1 MSARL
6 FLLLCHVAPIKKLLW
21 RWWYEFLAGLHRTG
35 DWSFMNYG
43 YSAIPADPIALD
55 AKDEPNRYS
64 VQLYQAVIQGTNLA
78 NRRVLEVG
86 SGRGGGAAYIK
97 RYHNPAEMVGVDF
110 SAKAVAL
117 CNDLY
122 HIQGLRFVQ
131 GDAED
136 LPFDDET
143 FDAVINVESSH
154 CYGSVD
160 SFLHQVKRVLRPG
173 GYFLYADF
181 RDQLKLGKWRQQ
193 IRDSGLTL
201 IDETNITANV
211 VAALDAD
218 DERKNRLI
226 NQLVPKLLLGSFRD
240 FSGVK
245 GSAIY
250 MEFQNGVTPYLRL
263 LLQKPMY
270 PPAQVTE

>member
-1 MSARL
+1 MSARV
-6 FLLLCHVAPIKKLLW
+6 FVLLCRIAPIKKLLW
-21 RWWYEFLAGLHRTG
+21 RWWYQFLAGLHRTG

-43 YSAIPADPIALD
+43 YAAIPTAPIALD
-55 AKDEPNRYS
+55 ARDEANRYS
-64 VQLYQAVIQGTNLA
+64 VQLYHAVVNGANLK
-78 NRRVLEVG
+78 NLRVLEVG

-97 RYHNPAEMVGVDF
+97 QYHKPAEMVGVDF

-117 CNDLY
+117 CNEVY
-122 HIQGLRFVQ
+122 NIPGLSFVQ

-136 LPFDDET
+136 LPFEDNS

-160 SFLHQVKRVLRPG
+160 AFLNQVRRVLRPG

-181 RDQLKLGKWRQQ
+181 RDVKKQDNWRKQ
-193 IRDSGLTL
+193 IDDSGLNL
-201 IDETNITANV
+201 INETNITANV

-218 DERKNRLI
+218 DERKTHLI
-226 NQLVPKLLLGSFRD
+226 NKLVPKLLLGSFKD

-250 MEFQNGVTPYLRL
+250 NEFRAGVTPYLRF
-263 LLQKPMY
+263 LLQKP
-270 PPAQVTE
+270 E

>member
-6 FLLLCHVAPIKKLLW
+6 FLLLCRFAPIKKLLW

-43 YSAIPADPIALD
+43 YAAIPADPIALEP
-55 AKDEPNRYS
+55 ADEANRYS
-64 VQLYQAVIQGTNLA
+64 VQLYHAVLDGVNPA

-86 SGRGGGAAYIK
+86 SGRGGGAAYLR
-97 RYHNPAEMVGVDF
+97 RYHEPAAMVGVDF
-110 SAKAVAL
+110 SARAIAL
-117 CNDLY
+117 CNELY
-122 HIQGLRFVQ
+122 AIDGLGFVQ

-136 LPFDDET
+136 LPFDDEA
-143 FDAVINVESSH
+143 FDIVINVESSH

-160 SFLHQVKRVLRPG
+160 AFLAQVRRVLRPG

-181 RDQLKLGKWRQQ
+181 RDQEKMAAWRQQ
-193 IRDSGLTL
+193 IASSGLVL
-201 IDETNITANV
+201 VREADITANV

-218 DERKNRLI
+218 DERKTALINRL
-226 NQLVPKLLLGSFRD
+226 VPRPLLGAFRD
-240 FSGVK
+240 FSGVR

-250 MEFQNGVTPYLRL
+250 TEFRTGVTPYLRFV
-263 LLQKPMY
+263 LQKPGR
-270 PPAQVTE
+270 E

>member
-1 MSARL
+1 MSARAFI
-6 FLLLCHVAPIKKLLW
+6 FLCRFAPIKKLLW
-21 RWWYEFLAGLHRTG
+21 RWRYQFLAGLHRTG

-43 YSAIPADPIALD
+43 YAAIPADPIALD
-55 AKDEPNRYS
+55 ATDEANRYS
-64 VQLYQAVIQGTNLA
+64 VQLYHAVVNGVNLA
-78 NRRVLEVG
+78 NMRVLEIG

-97 RYHNPAEMVGVDF
+97 HYHKPAQMVGVDF

-117 CNDLY
+117 CNKVHNIHDLN
-122 HIQGLRFVQ
+122 FVQ

-136 LPFDDET
+136 LPFDDNS

-160 SFLHQVKRVLRPG
+160 SFLNQVKRVLRPG

-181 RDQLKLGKWRQQ
+181 RSLEKQQKWRQQ
-193 IRDSGLTL
+193 IGDCGLNL
-201 IDETNITANV
+201 ISETNITANV

-218 DERKNRLI
+218 DERKTHLI
-226 NQLVPKLLLGSFRD
+226 NKLVPKILLNSFKD

-245 GSAIY
+245 GSTIY
-250 MEFQNGVTPYLRL
+250 KEFRAGVTPYLRF
-263 LLQKPMY
+263 LLQKP
-270 PPAQVTE
+270 Q

>member
-1 MSARL
+1 MSARVFL
-6 FLLLCHVAPIKKLLW
+6 FLCRYAPVKKLLW

-43 YSAIPADPIALD
+43 YAAIPAAPIALD
-55 AKDEPNRYS
+55 SSDEANRYS
-64 VQLYQAVIQGTNLA
+64 VQLYNAVINGVNLTN
-78 NRRVLEVG
+78 RQVLEVG

-97 RYHNPAEMVGVDF
+97 RYHKPAQMVGIDF
-110 SAKAVAL
+110 SARAVAL
-117 CNDLY
+117 CNEIY
-122 HIQGLRFVQ
+122 HIQGLSFVQ

-136 LPFDDET
+136 LPFDDHS

-160 SFLHQVKRVLRPG
+160 AFLSQVRRVLRPG

-181 RDQLKLGKWRQQ
+181 RDQVKMEKWRQQ
-193 IRDSGLTL
+193 INDSGLTL
-201 IDETNITANV
+201 INETDITANV

-218 DERKNRLI
+218 DERKTDLI
-226 NQLVPKLLLGSFRD
+226 NRLVPKLLLGSFRD
-240 FSGVK
+240 FSGVR

-250 MEFQNGVTPYLRL
+250 NEFRAGVTPYLRF
-263 LLQKPMY
+263 LLQKP
-270 PPAQVTE
+270 E

>member
-1 MSARL
+1 MSARVFL
-6 FLLLCHVAPIKKLLW
+6 FLCRVAPIKKLLW

-43 YSAIPADPIALD
+43 YAAIPANPIALD
-55 AKDEPNRYS
+55 TGDEANRYS
-64 VQLYQAVIQGTNLA
+64 VQLYHAVINDVSLA
-78 NRRVLEVG
+78 DLRVLEVG

-97 RYHNPAEMVGVDF
+97 RYHKTAEMVGVDF
-110 SAKAVAL
+110 SARAVAM
-117 CNDLY
+117 CNDVY
-122 HIQGLRFVQ
+122 NIRGLSFVQ
-131 GDAED
+131 GDAEN
-136 LPFDDET
+136 LPFDDNA
-143 FDAVINVESSH
+143 FDAIINVESSH

-160 SFLHQVKRVLRPG
+160 VFLLEVKRVLRPG

-181 RDQLKLGKWRQQ
+181 RDLDKMQRWRQQ
-193 IRDSGLTL
+193 ISDSGLIL
-201 IDETNITANV
+201 VNETDITANV

-226 NQLVPKLLLGSFRD
+226 NQLVPKFLLNSFRD

-250 MEFQNGVTPYLRL
+250 KEFRAGVTPYLQFL
-263 LLQKPMY
+263 LKKRQ
-270 PPAQVTE
+270 

>member
-1 MSARL
+1 
-6 FLLLCHVAPIKKLLW
+6 
-21 RWWYEFLAGLHRTG
+21 
-35 DWSFMNYG
+35 MNYG
-43 YSAIPADPIALD
+43 YAAIPADPIALD
-55 AKDEPNRYS
+55 ASDESNRYS
-64 VQLYQAVIQGTNLA
+64 VQLYHAVINGVNLA
-78 NRRVLEVG
+78 NLRVLEIG

-97 RYHNPAEMVGVDF
+97 RYHKPATMVGLDF

-117 CNDLY
+117 CNEVY
-122 HIQGLRFVQ
+122 NIQGLSFVQ

-136 LPFDDET
+136 LPFDDNA

-160 SFLHQVKRVLRPG
+160 AFLRQVRRVLRPG

-181 RDQLKLGKWRQQ
+181 RDLEKLENWRQQ
-193 IRDSGLTL
+193 IRDSGLIL
-201 IDETNITANV
+201 INETNITANV

-218 DERKNRLI
+218 DERKTHLI
-226 NQLVPKLLLGSFRD
+226 DKLVPRLLLSAFKD

-250 MEFQNGVTPYLRL
+250 TEFQSGVTPYLRF
-263 LLQKPMY
+263 LLQKP
-270 PPAQVTE
+270 Q

>member
-6 FLLLCHVAPIKKLLW
+6 FLLLCRFAPIKRLLW

-43 YSAIPADPIALD
+43 YAAIPADPIVLD
-55 AKDEPNRYS
+55 SADEANRYS
-64 VQLYQAVIQGTNLA
+64 VQLYHAVVNGVNLES
-78 NRRVLEVG
+78 RRVLEVG

-97 RYHNPAEMVGVDF
+97 RYQNPAAMVGVDF
-110 SAKAVAL
+110 SAKAIAL
-117 CNDLY
+117 CNELY
-122 HIQGLRFVQ
+122 HIDGLSFVQ

-136 LPFDDET
+136 LPFDDGA
-143 FDAVINVESSH
+143 FDVVINVESSH

-160 SFLHQVKRVLRPG
+160 AFLAQVRRVLRPG

-181 RDQLKLGKWRQQ
+181 RDQEKLAAWRQQ
-193 IRDSGLTL
+193 IGNSGLMPVS
-201 IDETNITANV
+201 ETDITANV

-218 DERKNRLI
+218 DERKTRLI
-226 NQLVPKLLLGSFRD
+226 HQLVPRLLLGAFKD

-250 MEFQNGVTPYLRL
+250 KEFQTGVTPYLRFV
-263 LLQKPMY
+263 LQKPGS
-270 PPAQVTE
+270 

>member
-1 MSARL
+1 MSARVFL
-6 FLLLCHVAPIKKLLW
+6 FLCRFAPIKKLLW

-43 YSAIPADPIALD
+43 YAATPAAPIALD
-55 AKDEPNRYS
+55 ASDEANRYS
-64 VQLYQAVIQGTNLA
+64 VQLYHAVINGVNLA
-78 NRRVLEVG
+78 NQRVLEIG

-97 RYHNPAEMVGVDF
+97 RYHKPAVMVGVDF

-117 CNDLY
+117 CNEVY
-122 HIQGLRFVQ
+122 NIQGLSFVQ

-136 LPFDDET
+136 LPFDDNA

-160 SFLHQVKRVLRPG
+160 AFLRQVRRVLRPG

-181 RDQLKLGKWRQQ
+181 RDQVKMEKWRQQ
-193 IRDSGLTL
+193 IRDSGLIL
-201 IDETNITANV
+201 INETDITANV

-218 DERKNRLI
+218 DERKTRLI
-226 NQLVPKLLLGSFRD
+226 NKLVPRLLLGSFKD

-250 MEFQNGVTPYLRL
+250 TEFRAGVTPYLRF
-263 LLQKPMY
+263 LLQKP
-270 PPAQVTE
+270 Q

>member
-1 MSARL
+1 MSARAFI
-6 FLLLCHVAPIKKLLW
+6 FLCRFAPIKKLLW
-21 RWWYEFLAGLHRTG
+21 RGWYQFLAGLHRTG

-43 YSAIPADPIALD
+43 YAAIPADPIALD
-55 AKDEPNRYS
+55 ATDEANRYS
-64 VQLYQAVIQGTNLA
+64 VQLYHAVVNGVNLA
-78 NRRVLEVG
+78 NMRVLEIG

-97 RYHNPAEMVGVDF
+97 HYHKPAQMIGVDF

-117 CNDLY
+117 CNEVY
-122 HIQGLRFVQ
+122 NVPGLSFVQ

-136 LPFDDET
+136 LPFDDNS

-160 SFLHQVKRVLRPG
+160 AFLNQVRRVLRPG

-181 RDQLKLGKWRQQ
+181 RDVKKQVGWHKQ
-193 IRDSGLTL
+193 IGDSGLNL
-201 IDETNITANV
+201 INETNITANV

-218 DERKNRLI
+218 DERKTHLI
-226 NQLVPKLLLGSFRD
+226 NKLVPKILLGSFKD

-250 MEFQNGVTPYLRL
+250 NEFRAGVTPYLRF
-263 LLQKPMY
+263 LLQRP
-270 PPAQVTE
+270 E

>member
-1 MSARL
+1 MSARVFL
-6 FLLLCHVAPIKKLLW
+6 FLCRFAPIKKLLW

-43 YSAIPADPIALD
+43 YAAIPADPIALD
-55 AKDEPNRYS
+55 SSDESNRYS
-64 VQLYQAVIQGTNLA
+64 VQLYHAVVNGLNLE
-78 NRRVLEVG
+78 NLRVLEIG

-97 RYHNPAEMVGVDF
+97 RYHKPAVMVGVDF
-110 SAKAVAL
+110 SAKAIAL
-117 CNDLY
+117 CNEVY
-122 HIQGLRFVQ
+122 NVQGLSFVQ

-136 LPFDDET
+136 LPFDDNA

-160 SFLHQVKRVLRPG
+160 SFLNQVRRVLRPG

-181 RDQLKLGKWRQQ
+181 RDQEKLEKWRQQ
-193 IRDSGLTL
+193 ISDSGLIL
-201 IDETNITANV
+201 INETNITANV

-218 DERKNRLI
+218 DERKTRLI
-226 NQLVPKLLLGSFRD
+226 NKLVPKLLLSAFKD

-250 MEFQNGVTPYLRL
+250 TEFRAGVTPYLRF
-263 LLQKPMY
+263 LLQKP
-270 PPAQVTE
+270 Q

>member
-1 MSARL
+1 MSARV
-6 FLLLCHVAPIKKLLW
+6 FLLLCRIPPIKKLLW

-43 YSAIPADPIALD
+43 YAAMPPAPISLEAS
-55 AKDEPNRYS
+55 DEANRYS
-64 VQLYQAVIQGTNLA
+64 VQLYHATINGLKLENL
-78 NRRVLEVG
+78 RVLEVG
-86 SGRGGGAAYIK
+86 SGRGGGAAYVK
-97 RYHNPAEMVGVDF
+97 KYHKPAEMVGLDF

-117 CNDLY
+117 CNEFY
-122 HIQGLRFVQ
+122 KIPGLRFMQ
-131 GDAED
+131 GDAEN
-136 LPFDDET
+136 LPFDDNS

-160 SFLHQVKRVLRPG
+160 AFLGQVRRVLRPG

-181 RDQLKLGKWRQQ
+181 RDQVKMDTWRQQ

-201 IDETNITANV
+201 VNEMDITKNV

-218 DERKNRLI
+218 DERKTKLI
-226 NQLVPKLLLGSFRD
+226 NKLVPKLLLSSFKD

-250 MEFQNGVTPYLRL
+250 NEFRSGVTPYVRF
-263 LLQKPMY
+263 LLQKPK
-270 PPAQVTE
+270 

>member
-1 MSARL
+1 MSARAFL
-6 FLLLCHVAPIKKLLW
+6 FLCRFAPIKKLLW
-21 RWWYEFLAGLHRTG
+21 RWWYQFLAGLHRTG

-43 YSAIPADPIALD
+43 YAAIPADPIALD
-55 AKDEPNRYS
+55 ATDEANRYS
-64 VQLYQAVIQGTNLA
+64 VQLYHAVVNGVNLA
-78 NRRVLEVG
+78 NMRVLEIG

-97 RYHNPAEMVGVDF
+97 HYHKPTQMIGVDF

-117 CNDLY
+117 CNEVY
-122 HIQGLRFVQ
+122 NVPGLSFIQ

-136 LPFDDET
+136 LPFDDNS

-160 SFLHQVKRVLRPG
+160 AFLNQVRRVLRPG

-181 RDQLKLGKWRQQ
+181 RDEKKQVSWRKQ
-193 IRDSGLTL
+193 IGDSGLNL
-201 IDETNITANV
+201 INETNITANV
-211 VAALDAD
+211 IAALDAD
-218 DERKNRLI
+218 DERKTHLI
-226 NQLVPKLLLGSFRD
+226 NKLVPKLLLNSFKD

-250 MEFQNGVTPYLRL
+250 NEFRTGVTPYLRF
-263 LLQKPMY
+263 LLQKP
-270 PPAQVTE
+270 Q

>member
-1 MSARL
+1 MSARVFL
-6 FLLLCHVAPIKKLLW
+6 FLCRFAPIKKLLW

-43 YSAIPADPIALD
+43 YAAIPADPIVLD
-55 AKDEPNRYS
+55 SADEANRYS
-64 VQLYQAVIQGTNLA
+64 VQLYHTVVNGVNLES
-78 NRRVLEVG
+78 RRVLEVG

-97 RYHNPAEMVGVDF
+97 RYQKPAAMVGVDF
-110 SAKAVAL
+110 SAKAIAL
-117 CNDLY
+117 CNELY
-122 HIQGLRFVQ
+122 HIDGLSFVQ

-136 LPFDDET
+136 LPFDDGA
-143 FDAVINVESSH
+143 FDVVINVESSH

-160 SFLHQVKRVLRPG
+160 AFLAQVRRVLRPG

-181 RDQLKLGKWRQQ
+181 RDQEKLAAWRQQ
-193 IRDSGLTL
+193 IGNSGLMPVS
-201 IDETNITANV
+201 ETDITANV

-218 DERKNRLI
+218 DERKTRLI
-226 NQLVPKLLLGSFRD
+226 HQLVPRPLLGAFKD

-250 MEFQNGVTPYLRL
+250 KEFQTGVTLYLRFV
-263 LLQKPMY
+263 LQKPGS
-270 PPAQVTE
+270 